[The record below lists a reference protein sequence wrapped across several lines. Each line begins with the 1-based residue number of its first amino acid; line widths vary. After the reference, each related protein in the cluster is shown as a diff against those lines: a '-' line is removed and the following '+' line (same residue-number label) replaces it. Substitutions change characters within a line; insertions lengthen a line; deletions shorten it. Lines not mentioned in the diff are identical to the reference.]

1 MKEEISSTD
10 RAVKAIT
17 GEEPALIRPPYGGVD
32 STVSKYAG
40 KPLIN
45 WSVDTRDWETQS
57 SSSTYYSIMNDS
69 YDGSIILMHDIY
81 YATKEGAIRAIP
93 QLIDKGY
100 QLVTVSE
107 LAAYR
112 GVNMKDGTV
121 YYHFKP

>member
-1 MKEEISSTD
+1 MMDEINSTD
-10 RAVKAIT
+10 EAVKNIT
-17 GEEPALIRPPYGGVD
+17 GEKPALIRPPYGGVN
-32 STVSKYAG
+32 STVSAYAG

-57 SSSTYYSIMNDS
+57 SSSTYYSIMNNS
-69 YDGSIILMHDIY
+69 YDGAIVLMHDIY
-81 YATKEGAIRAIP
+81 YATKEGAIQAIP
-93 QLIDKGY
+93 QLVSKGY

-112 GVNMKDGTV
+112 GVDMKDGTV